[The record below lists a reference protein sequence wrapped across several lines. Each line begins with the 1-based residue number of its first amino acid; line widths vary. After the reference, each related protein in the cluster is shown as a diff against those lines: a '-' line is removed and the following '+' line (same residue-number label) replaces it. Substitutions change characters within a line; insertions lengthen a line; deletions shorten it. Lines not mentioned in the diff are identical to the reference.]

1 MLHARDPKN
10 YKDDNH
16 KPELALAVC
25 HQTPSKICTLASLGM
40 SLPAVLI
47 LRNGDPK
54 RAKNRPRVQGFMLS
68 RSPTTAVPET
78 RAPRFNA
85 RITADD
91 TRDDAATT
99 ADAND
104 DDGTPR
110 RARQVQAARQAE
122 RQREGRKDRQTNQ
135 NGRRTWRCG
144 RNQGH
149 EARPAAES

>member
-122 RQREGRKDRQTNQ
+122 GR
-135 NGRRTWRCG
+135 GRAERSTDKPK
-144 RNQGH
+144 
-149 EARPAAES
+149 RPADVAVRAQSRARSSTCC